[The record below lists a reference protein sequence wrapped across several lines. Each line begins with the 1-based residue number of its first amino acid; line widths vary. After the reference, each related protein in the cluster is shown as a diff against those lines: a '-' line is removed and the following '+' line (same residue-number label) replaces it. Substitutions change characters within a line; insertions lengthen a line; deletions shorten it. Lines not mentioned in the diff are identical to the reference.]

1 MKKLRQRKVTS
12 PLPVLP
18 RIQPKNRL
26 AIRYCWAWRRSFC
39 NLWSLHHPQQFNSE
53 DSHRAPL
60 SSLEASFCCNLS
72 RISFAS
78 KAWLTWTFFWRHDC
92 STSRSLTLLPVW
104 KFFEVVFAIFR
115 ILLSSN
121 FILWVHLETRF
132 WCAKFWSCNTHH
144 DAGCIELIRPIE
156 AVGSTFTLGSAQ
168 IICQGMTLWSPGM
181 TGNIVPNPILS
192 WFVRQ
197 IHILLGVEE
206 IQSTL
211 LVRSGKDQA
220 LFYCRID

>member
-12 PLPVLP
+12 LCQCFPESNQRIGWPYVTAGPGGEASATSGVSSILSSSTVKIAIELP
-18 RIQPKNRL
+18 
-26 AIRYCWAWRRSFC
+26 W
-39 NLWSLHHPQQFNSE
+39 
-53 DSHRAPL
+53 APL
-60 SSLEASFCCNLS
+60 RRVSVATSPGYPSQVRPDWPELFSGDMTVQHLE
-72 RISFAS
+72 I
-78 KAWLTWTFFWRHDC
+78 
-92 STSRSLTLLPVW
+92 VW
-104 KFFEVVFAIFR
+104 KFFEVVFTIFR

-156 AVGSTFTLGSAQ
+156 AVGSTFTLRSAQ

-206 IQSTL
+206 IESTL

-220 LFYCRID
+220 LFYCCID